1 MPIHHPDGQSRQ
13 QHRAAQAAAPV
24 SAAPLWF
31 WATLAGVFGLAM
43 GSFFTVLAYRWP
55 RDESLVSPRSHC
67 TSCDHQLRWYE
78 NIPVVSWL
86 ALGRRCASCRMPI
99 SWRYPALELASGA
112 LAAGSIAAFGADWR
126 GLTVMVMALALVPV
140 VAIDLEHKLIPNIV
154 VLPAAAV
161 ALVFAVLQEP
171 DRWWVPVIAA
181 AGAAAFLGVL
191 WLLYPRG
198 MGFGDVKL
206 ALLLGAVLGASVIPA
221 LAIAF
226 FAGSVLGVALIARG
240 GRGARKTAV
249 PFGPFLAA
257 GALLALWVGPSLI
270 TWYTDRLG

>member
-1 MPIHHPDGQSRQ
+1 M
-13 QHRAAQAAAPV
+13 
-24 SAAPLWF
+24 SATPLWF
-31 WATLAGVFGLAM
+31 WVTLAGVFGLAM
-43 GSFFTVLAYRWP
+43 GSFFTVLTYRWP
-55 RDESLVSPRSHC
+55 RGESLVSPRSHC

-78 NIPVVSWL
+78 NIPIVSWL
-86 ALGRRCASCRMPI
+86 ALGRRCASCRQPI
-99 SWRYPALELASGA
+99 PWRYPALELASGA
-112 LAAGSIAAFGADWR
+112 LAAASMAAFGADWR
-126 GLTVMVMALALVPV
+126 GLAVMVMAVALVPV

-161 ALVFAVLQEP
+161 ALVFAVLHDP
-171 DRWWVPVIAA
+171 GRWWVPVIAA

-206 ALLLGAVLGASVIPA
+206 ALLLGAVLGASIIPA
-221 LAIAF
+221 FAIAF

-257 GALLALWVGPSLI
+257 GALLALWVGPTLI